1 MIITGT
7 YNLIAEPSYSLLQL
21 QDIYLE
27 CDTTINSV
35 VINLFEIEELKGYKN
50 VKIYI
55 SDISNNAGTN
65 NIVINS
71 FGTDTINI
79 QGTNSFLINQN
90 GGCCIF
96 SIINQNQWSGINQ
109 TIITQTGLTFKG
121 SWDANTNTPTLT
133 SGVGT
138 NGYYYIVSNAGVTN
152 LDGIIDWQVG
162 DWAIFETF
170 WQKIDNHDVQAYN
183 TIQEEGIS
191 LPQRSIIDF
200 QGGAT
205 VTDNGV
211 KTIVNI
217 PVPIPTSNFGLFS
230 QIQSSVPITAT
241 VSELSLIGVGVGSL
255 SVPINGF
262 TIGDSFQVIMTGH
275 LSCANNQT
283 LRIKI
288 KTNGIIL
295 ADTGLIQ
302 LKTSTNK
309 HFELEIYFTIRKIG
323 ISGIAEIVSGGT
335 FMTIQNASTN
345 LEGYNFSTETS
356 TGFDTTVIN
365 TLEITAQ
372 WGSNNAAN
380 SIYSDI
386 LTLNKIY

>member
-7 YNLIAEPSYSLLQL
+7 YNLIADPSWSLLQL
-21 QDIYLE
+21 QEVYLE
-27 CDTTINSV
+27 CDTTLNPVI
-35 VINLFEIEELKGYKN
+35 INLFPISDLKGFKN
-50 VKIYI
+50 IKLYI
-55 SDISNNAGTN
+55 SDVSNNATVN
-65 NIVINS
+65 NI
-71 FGTDTINI
+71 TINAGSSGVPI
-79 QGTNSFLINQN
+79 VFDKINNTLTTSFTINKN
-90 GGCCIF
+90 GG
-96 SIINQNQWSGINQ
+96 
-109 TIITQTGLTFKG
+109 
-121 SWDANTNTPTLT
+121 
-133 SGVGT
+133 V
-138 NGYYYIVSNAGVTN
+138 
-152 LDGIIDWQVG
+152 
-162 DWAIFETF
+162 AIFAIATETT
-170 WQKIDNHDVQAYN
+170 WCGLSEVVIPTIQAYN
-183 TIQEEGIS
+183 TIEDEGNP
-191 LPQRSIIDF
+191 LPQKNTINF
-200 QGGAT
+200 VG
-205 VTDNGV
+205 NGV
-211 KTIVNI
+211 QAYDLGGKTIVF
-217 PVPIPTSNFGLFS
+217 VSGVSVGNFGLFS

-288 KTNGIIL
+288 KTNGIVL